1 MPCYLTEKFIP
12 VKFVKTLQ
20 FVVKWWQ
27 ILLFNGGKIFVENPG
42 KYSLKKFVKTLRLCC
57 KSNLDF
63 WRKKSG
69 KSSLWKI
76 RQIHETKKI
85 LSVCHLTKIP
95 ASVIFTEEIDFV
107 FLFDLGQARESK
119 LKFHLGIEDVKLF
132 CDNIH
137 IACQQRFFQFSIF
150 HMIIKDSFQF

>member
-1 MPCYLTEKFIP
+1 MKILENIVLKNSSKLFGYVVKVILIFDEKNLENLVFEKFA
-12 VKFVKTLQ
+12 KFMK
-20 FVVKWWQ
+20 
-27 ILLFNGGKIFVENPG
+27 
-42 KYSLKKFVKTLRLCC
+42 LKKVC
-57 KSNLDF
+57 
-63 WRKKSG
+63 
-69 KSSLWKI
+69 
-76 RQIHETKKI
+76 
-85 LSVCHLTKIP
+85 VCHLTKIP

>member
-1 MPCYLTEKFIP
+1 MTYESDITQYSHGSS
-12 VKFVKTLQ
+12 Q
-20 FVVKWWQ
+20 FVGL
-27 ILLFNGGKIFVENPG
+27 IETPNKIVTCRTASALQA
-42 KYSLKKFVKTLRLCC
+42 YSRS
-57 KSNLDF
+57 KSV
-63 WRKKSG
+63 
-69 KSSLWKI
+69 
-76 RQIHETKKI
+76 T
-85 LSVCHLTKIP
+85 VCHLTKIP

>member
-1 MPCYLTEKFIP
+1 M
-12 VKFVKTLQ
+12 
-20 FVVKWWQ
+20 
-27 ILLFNGGKIFVENPG
+27 
-42 KYSLKKFVKTLRLCC
+42 LR
-57 KSNLDF
+57 
-63 WRKKSG
+63 RKKSG

-76 RQIHETKKI
+76 RQNSSK
-85 LSVCHLTKIP
+85 SVCHLTKIP